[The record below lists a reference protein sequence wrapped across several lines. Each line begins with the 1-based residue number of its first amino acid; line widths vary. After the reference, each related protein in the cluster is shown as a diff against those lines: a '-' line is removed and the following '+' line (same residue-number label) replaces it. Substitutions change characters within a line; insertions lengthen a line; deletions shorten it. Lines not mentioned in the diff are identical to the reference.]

1 MTPLTLMALA
11 GLIFGLFFLPWASR
25 RTASLD
31 SPYAKAPTWRR
42 VAAGWFD
49 LGLVL
54 GAGWVH
60 ATAGAP
66 PALVLAFL
74 YLLFRDGLPGG
85 RSLGKLL
92 CGLWVVRLEDRKPC
106 GLLHALRRNW
116 FFAVPGLNL
125 LALAFEAHL
134 ALTDEKGMRLG
145 DRLALTQVV
154 EGKGLADLAA
164 FLQRVWLRRL
174 MEEEESLTELPHAGS
189 GE

>member
-1 MTPLTLMALA
+1 
-11 GLIFGLFFLPWASR
+11 
-25 RTASLD
+25 
-31 SPYAKAPTWRR
+31 
-42 VAAGWFD
+42 VAAGWID
-49 LGLVL
+49 LGLIL

-60 ATAGAP
+60 ATTGAS
-66 PALVLAFL
+66 PALVLALL

-125 LALAFEAHL
+125 AAVVFEAHL
-134 ALTDEKGMRLG
+134 ALSDEKGMRLG

-154 EGKGLADLAA
+154 EGKGLAELAA
-164 FLQRVWLRRL
+164 FLQQAWLRRL
-174 MEEEESLTELPHAGS
+174 VEAEEPLEELPHAGS